1 VCSQLSG
8 RLLREKAL
16 GQEAETEAF
25 SCRRRRPTPAV
36 QPAAQLVPPFRR
48 DHAGRRYT
56 PPAARLVQPA
66 LRSAAS
72 RPATSRPAP
81 PSLGQAFGQP
91 QLQQDPPH
99 SARVG
104 SLLHLAALRPPAVSA
119 SGNQPLSLRRERKK
133 KTQQSR
139 ANSAA
144 RAALGRP
151 CSWLCM
157 RTSTANLGRPCRARR
172 VWFQGLGTKGHG
184 GSKRGSLE
192 RAGCDA
198 ANNCG
203 PLKCPS
209 GAECSPNAWRLTKR
223 CITSTVPR
231 GQCLRGRKAH
241 KCGHRNCDSPSQP
254 TYTYTLI

>member
-1 VCSQLSG
+1 MPFAPRG
-8 RLLREKAL
+8 A
-16 GQEAETEAF
+16 APA
-25 SCRRRRPTPAV
+25 CRVGKRQPTPLA
-36 QPAAQLVPPFRR
+36 
-48 DHAGRRYT
+48 T
-56 PPAARLVQPA
+56 PRKK
-66 LRSAAS
+66 
-72 RPATSRPAP
+72 
-81 PSLGQAFGQP
+81 
-91 QLQQDPPH
+91 
-99 SARVG
+99 
-104 SLLHLAALRPPAVSA
+104 
-119 SGNQPLSLRRERKK
+119 KK

-254 TYTYTLI
+254 THIYTMIKLRPALPCRLSLSRHIHTHH